1 MAAEGETREALQGLI
16 QIAVGYQHLANG
28 NRAGARSLLV
38 EGSGRLH
45 QRRLAGVELDPFARA
60 AVVAAER
67 VEAGEPIAVP
77 SFPEFSRR

>member
-1 MAAEGETREALQGLI
+1 LR
-16 QIAVGYQHLANG
+16 
-28 NRAGARSLLV
+28 
-38 EGSGRLH
+38 